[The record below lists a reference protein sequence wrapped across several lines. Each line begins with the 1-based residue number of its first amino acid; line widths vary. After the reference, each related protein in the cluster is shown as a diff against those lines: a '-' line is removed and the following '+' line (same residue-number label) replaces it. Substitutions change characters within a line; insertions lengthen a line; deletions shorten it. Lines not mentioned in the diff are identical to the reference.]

1 MSSRGARM
9 VEAMQLRGMTK
20 QHALAFAMGVNES
33 TVTRWKNNGPISVDH
48 AVLLCSVLDISL
60 DWFLT
65 GRGRIDGHTTLPARA
80 EPADSRLVSCIRRAE
95 MRMSER
101 SKTLLIAFISS
112 LFPEVSEL

>member
-48 AVLLCSVLDISL
+48 AVLLCGVLEISL

-65 GRGRIDGHTTLPARA
+65 GRGRIDGHKAA
-80 EPADSRLVSCIRRAE
+80 AACDSDESRLLTCVRRAE
-95 MRMSER
+95 ARMSER
-101 SKTLLIAFISS
+101 SKAHLIAFITS
-112 LFPEVSEL
+112 LCPEASDL

>member
-1 MSSRGARM
+1 M

-48 AVLLCSVLDISL
+48 AVLLCSLLDISL

-65 GRGRIDGHTTLPARA
+65 GRGRIDGQALPPRA
-80 EPADSRLVSCIRRAE
+80 DPADSRLVSSVRRAE

-101 SKTLLIAFISS
+101 SKTLLIAFIAS
-112 LFPEVSEL
+112 LFPEVSDL

>member
-1 MSSRGARM
+1 M

-65 GRGRIDGHTTLPARA
+65 GRGRIDGHALPPRA
-80 EPADSRLVSCIRRAE
+80 EPADSRLVSCVRRAE

-101 SKTLLIAFISS
+101 SKTLLIAFIAS
-112 LFPEVSEL
+112 LFPEVSDL

>member
-1 MSSRGARM
+1 M

-48 AVLLCSVLDISL
+48 AVLLCGVLDISL

-65 GRGRIDGHTTLPARA
+65 GRGRIDGHALLPGA
-80 EPADSRLVSCIRRAE
+80 EPADSRLVSCVRRAE

-101 SKTLLIAFISS
+101 SKTLLIAFIASV
-112 LFPEVSEL
+112 FPEVSDL